1 MVNKTLIIMPPVITT
16 LVITTLV
23 ITPLVIMTLL
33 IMALDRYNYEKLK
46 PLLLIL

>member
-1 MVNKTLIIMPPVITT
+1 MVNKTLIIMPPVTTT

-33 IMALDRYNYEKLK
+33 IMALVRYNYEKLK